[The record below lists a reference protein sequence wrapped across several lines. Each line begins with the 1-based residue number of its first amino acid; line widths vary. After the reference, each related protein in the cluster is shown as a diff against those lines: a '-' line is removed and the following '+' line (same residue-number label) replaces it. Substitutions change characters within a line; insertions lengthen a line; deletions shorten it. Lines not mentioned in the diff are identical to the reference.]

1 MTESTRKARSLTRQD
16 CEMVELVA
24 QGYNNKEIA
33 ENMAITEQMVKNR
46 LGSIF
51 MKLGVSDRLELALYA
66 VYEGSLISAQR

>member
-1 MTESTRKARSLTRQD
+1 
-16 CEMVELVA
+16 MVELVA

>member
-33 ENMAITEQMVKNR
+33 ENMAITEQMVWG
-46 LGSIF
+46 LHP
-51 MKLGVSDRLELALYA
+51 D
-66 VYEGSLISAQR
+66 